1 MLRYLSQVLGAP
13 VRQLVRGFSQLC
25 HCEQNGLTVP
35 YICYVV
41 LLQYIIR
48 DAEQHLTADKTIS
61 ENVPVDSEWLRSN
74 L

>member
-1 MLRYLSQVLGAP
+1 VLRYISQALGAP
-13 VRQLVRGFSQLC
+13 ARQLLRGFSQLC

-35 YICYVV
+35 YVFYVV

-48 DAEQHLTADKTIS
+48 DAEQHLTIYKTIS
-61 ENVPVDSEWLRSN
+61 AYVPVDSEWLCSK

>member
-1 MLRYLSQVLGAP
+1 MLQYLSHILGAP

-35 YICYVV
+35 YVFYVV
-41 LLQYIIR
+41 LIQNIIR
-48 DAEQHLTADKTIS
+48 DAEQHLTIDKTVS
-61 ENVPVDSEWLRSN
+61 ENVPVDSEGLGTN